1 MGHQLGNQ
9 LNPFGHQLDGEE
21 ANPSEVALVLRTVP
35 VRRMRVYL
43 ALITE
48 RGRDRSLKLAE
59 TLDFNVVDEIPAT

>member
-1 MGHQLGNQ
+1 M

-43 ALITE
+43 ALISE
-48 RGRDRSLKLAE
+48 RDAIGA
-59 TLDFNVVDEIPAT
+59 